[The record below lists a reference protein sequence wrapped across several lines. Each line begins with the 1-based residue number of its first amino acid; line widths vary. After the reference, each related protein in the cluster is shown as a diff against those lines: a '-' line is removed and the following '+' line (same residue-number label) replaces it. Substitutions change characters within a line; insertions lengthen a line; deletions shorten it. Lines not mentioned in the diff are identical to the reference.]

1 MAMPDSS
8 DNRPFPDGK
17 QSSVRNALFFAV
29 LAVLSALPFV
39 VSGAEA
45 DGQKITVTV
54 QGHVSVKSDD
64 IKLGEI
70 AEIDAPENIA
80 GELSGL
86 IIAPSPKPGRQ
97 KNIRGGRL
105 KDLIENR
112 FPESKDIILDI
123 PALIVV
129 SRGSQSLPEE
139 VLKEYYLNRIH
150 EMSGNDPFEI
160 SDFRVRGKNIFPD
173 GEIEIKASGD
183 SRGIRMGNYS
193 LPVDV
198 YVDGSKEGRLTL
210 SGNAGKKIKI
220 LCATR
225 DIHKGSV
232 VTSDD
237 VRVETKEARNG
248 TKGVFLT
255 DSAMAIGKIVL
266 SSVRAG
272 AAISETNLG
281 TPSVLK
287 KGDKVRLVARAGLLS
302 VETSGEV
309 LSDAALGEQVKIK
322 NIDTGK
328 SVTARVVDSTTVE
341 AVF

>member
-1 MAMPDSS
+1 MPDFS
-8 DNRPFPDGK
+8 DNRPYPDGK
-17 QSSVRNALFFAV
+17 QSSIRNALFFAV
-29 LAVLSALPFV
+29 FAVLSALPFV
-39 VSGAEA
+39 VSGAEV
-45 DGQKITVTV
+45 DGQKIAVIV

-80 GELSGL
+80 GEISGL

-129 SRGSQSLPEE
+129 SRDSQILSEE
-139 VLKEYYLNRIH
+139 ILKEYYMNKIH

-173 GEIEIKASGD
+173 GDIEIKSAGD

-198 YVDGSKEGRLTL
+198 YVDGSKQGRLTL
-210 SGNAGKKIKI
+210 SGTAGKKIKI

-225 DIHKGSV
+225 DILKGSV
-232 VTSDD
+232 VTADD
-237 VRVETKEARNG
+237 IRVETKDAQNG
-248 TKGVFLT
+248 SKGIFLT
-255 DSAMAIGKIVL
+255 DPSLAIGKKVL
-266 SSVRAG
+266 SPVRSG
-272 AAISETNLG
+272 AAILEKNLAV
-281 TPSVLK
+281 PSVLK
-287 KGDKVRLVARAGLLS
+287 KGDKVRLVAKAGLLS

-328 SVTARVVDSTTVE
+328 SITARVVDSTTAE